1 MSDIQQSEES
11 GQSHVDMTI
20 AKEHEAIFNALKQLA
35 DPLSK
40 VMPQTEVAIHDL
52 SKLPNSI
59 VAISGNVTGREE
71 GSPATDML
79 LTEAANGRVRTQMNY
94 HTKLPDG
101 RELRSTTIAIPDSN
115 GDVFATLCINSEVS
129 VWHQLSD
136 IAEMMMGEAPETQPK
151 ENFVQNVNELAD
163 IILDKA
169 IASQNVP
176 VELMK
181 KEHKLKAL
189 QIARDNGIFL
199 LRDAADTIAE
209 HLHVSRFTIYNYLKE
224 LDESEESQDP
234 PAP

>member
-1 MSDIQQSEES
+1 MANNNQHNAQPDTTL
-11 GQSHVDMTI
+11 TI
-20 AKEHEAIFNALKQLA
+20 AEERKAIFNALKQLA
-35 DPLSK
+35 EPLSK

-129 VWHQLSD
+129 VWHQISD
-136 IAEMMMGEAPETQPK
+136 IAEMMAGAAPEPQPK

-163 IILDKA
+163 LILDKA
-169 IASQNVP
+169 IEAQNVP

-181 KEHKLKAL
+181 KEHKLRAL
-189 QIARDNGIFL
+189 QIARDNGMFL
-199 LRDAADTIAE
+199 LRDAADTVAE
-209 HLHVSRFTIYNYLKE
+209 RLHVSRFTVYNYLKE
-224 LDESEESQDP
+224 LDEAAETQDQSTS
-234 PAP
+234 